1 MIIIELD
8 PLLKSEK
15 FAVSYSQ
22 EELTNLLDKTGW
34 KVTNEYHHLLRSKTN
49 AYWLISKKRLNK
61 KLKIKKIKDEILS
74 QWKIIE
80 EKNARDYESRESIDS
95 ISEFNKTL
103 SSLTILTS
111 IVSFKN
117 KRWEDLQ
124 NDTFFDSL
132 D

>member
-1 MIIIELD
+1 MPIGL
-8 PLLKSEK
+8 
-15 FAVSYSQ
+15 YQ
-22 EELTNLLDKTGW
+22 
-34 KVTNEYHHLLRSKTN
+34 
-49 AYWLISKKRLNK
+49 KKRLNK

-80 EKNARDYESRESIDS
+80 EKNARNYESRESIDS

-117 KRWEDLQ
+117 KRWEDFQ